1 MNVFVEEL
9 AKAWIKRGDD
19 RLGYNVVIEDNV
31 GECIH
36 IHIWQLRIDLTVRDF
51 QTFAGNIIQAKELLS
66 HGHHDQ

>member
-9 AKAWIKRGDD
+9 AKAQIKRGNGGS
-19 RLGYNVVIEDNV
+19 GYTVVIEDNV

-51 QTFAGNIIQAKELLS
+51 QTFAENVIQAKELLS
-66 HGHHDQ
+66 HGHHD